1 MLAADVRPDDSTRR
15 TNQER
20 KPWVPSA
27 SPLAW
32 ERGHLPAGY
41 CPARLTTLRL
51 PSLLLLGVL
60 FGVLAPIR
68 SAIAQSDATN
78 QGKHLSLVTSS
89 ATVAVHPAH
98 RLVPM
103 THPRPLIDQV
113 RFNQTVLPFEQGVTV
128 GPTPGDLRIQFAA
141 PASAASDHLRY
152 RLVGFDADWTDAGK
166 EREAIYNQLPPGQ
179 YQLDFEEADSASVG
193 GSVMASLPI
202 VVIPPF
208 WDTGRFRALCGILLL
223 VVIFVFY
230 KLRVHYLRQHVH
242 KLEEEVNQT
251 KAELHL
257 AVKIAGDAQRTLKEQ
272 ALKDSLT
279 GLWNRRAIFA
289 MLEKEVCRAERDHL
303 PVTLVM
309 IDLDHFKAI
318 NDNYGHLTG
327 DAVLREAAN
336 RIFELMRPYDF
347 VGRYGGE
354 EFLIVLP
361 GCSPGNGIQR
371 AEDFRRIIAD
381 RPVPTAYGPLAVTC
395 SLGVAAYDKAMPPEH
410 LIHQADEALYRAKR
424 LGRNCVCVGSSTPQ
438 DPAGPKPVA
447 RAASSQG
454 TTSRLY

>member
-1 MLAADVRPDDSTRR
+1 MLAADVRFDDPTGRTDPDR
-15 TNQER
+15 E
-20 KPWVPSA
+20 PWLPAA
-27 SPLAW
+27 SPWGEYRNLSAESW
-32 ERGHLPAGY
+32 TV
-41 CPARLTTLRL
+41 RLSKLRL
-51 PSLLLLGVL
+51 LSILLFGFLL
-60 FGVLAPIR
+60 GVLAPIS
-68 SAIAQSDATN
+68 SAIAQAGATN
-78 QGKHLSLVTSS
+78 HDGLSLFSS
-89 ATVAVHPAH
+89 VGSVGAHPAH
-98 RLVPM
+98 RTAALS
-103 THPRPLIDQV
+103 HPRALIDQV
-113 RFNQTVLPFEQGVTV
+113 RFNQIVLPFEQGVTV
-128 GPTPGDLRIQFAA
+128 GPLPGDLEIQFAA

-152 RLVGFDADWTDAGK
+152 RLVGFDSDWTEAGK
-166 EREAIYNQLPPGQ
+166 EREAIYSKLPPGN
-179 YQLDFEEADSASVG
+179 YQLDFEEADSASLG

-202 VVIPPF
+202 VVVPPY
-208 WDTGRFRALCGILLL
+208 WQTGRFRAMCGILLL
-223 VVIFVFY
+223 VVIFLIY
-230 KLRVHYLRQHVH
+230 KLRVHYLLR
-242 KLEEEVNQT
+242 KAKGLEEEVNQT

-303 PVTLVM
+303 PITLVM
-309 IDLDHFKAI
+309 IDLDHFKTI

-381 RPVPTAYGPLAVTC
+381 RPVPTSFGPLPVTC
-395 SLGVAAYDKAMPPEH
+395 SLGVAAYDRAMPPEH

-424 LGRNCVCVGSSTPQ
+424 LGRNCVCVGSPA
-438 DPAGPKPVA
+438 PPEKAGPKPAVLA
-447 RAASSQG
+447 KASSQRI
-454 TTSRLY
+454 TSRLS

>member
-1 MLAADVRPDDSTRR
+1 MYGGIFPVRFRC
-15 TNQER
+15 
-20 KPWVPSA
+20 
-27 SPLAW
+27 L
-32 ERGHLPAGY
+32 HL
-41 CPARLTTLRL
+41 L
-51 PSLLLLGVL
+51 SLLLSVVA
-60 FGVLAPIR
+60 FGTLAPI
-68 SAIAQSDATN
+68 SSAQSDATSQN
-78 QGKHLSLVTSS
+78 KPSLVNTGGTISI
-89 ATVAVHPAH
+89 HPAR
-98 RLVPM
+98 RLAPM
-103 THPRPLIDQV
+103 AHPRPLIEQV

-128 GPTPGDLRIQFAA
+128 GPDTGNLEIKFAA
-141 PASAASDHLRY
+141 PASAVSDHLRY
-152 RLVGFDADWTDAGK
+152 RLVGFDSGWTEAGK
-166 EREAIYNQLPPGQ
+166 EREAVYNKLPPGH
-179 YQLDFEEADSASVG
+179 YQLDFEEADSASAAN
-193 GSVMASLPI
+193 SVMASLPI
-202 VVIPPF
+202 VVIPPY
-208 WDTGRFRALCGILLL
+208 WETGRFRVLGAILLL
-223 VVIFVFY
+223 VVIFVIY
-230 KLRVHYLRQHVH
+230 KLRVQYLMEHAQ

-303 PVTLVM
+303 PITLVM

-318 NDNYGHLTG
+318 NDSYGHLTG

-381 RPVPTAYGPLAVTC
+381 RPVPTSFGPLAVTC
-395 SLGVAAYDKAMPPEH
+395 SLGVAAYDRAMPPEH

-424 LGRNCVCVGSSTPQ
+424 LGRNCVCVGG
-438 DPAGPKPVA
+438 PASQESAGAKPVA
-447 RAASSQG
+447 RAKTLTPG
-454 TTSRLY
+454 KTSGRS

>member
-1 MLAADVRPDDSTRR
+1 LKTS
-15 TNQER
+15 
-20 KPWVPSA
+20 
-27 SPLAW
+27 
-32 ERGHLPAGY
+32 
-41 CPARLTTLRL
+41 RLL
-51 PSLLLLGVL
+51 SLLLFVL
-60 FGVLAPIR
+60 TGILAPIC
-68 SAIAQSDATN
+68 SAVAQSGPAN
-78 QGKHLSLVTSS
+78 QDKHLSLAASIPVGARST
-89 ATVAVHPAH
+89 HH
-98 RLVPM
+98 LVPM

-128 GPTPGDLRIQFAA
+128 GPGAGVLAIQFAA
-141 PASAASDHLRY
+141 PVSAAADHLRY
-152 RLVGFDADWTDAGK
+152 RLVGFDSDWTEAGK
-166 EREAIYNQLPPGQ
+166 EREAVYNQLPPGR
-179 YQLDFEEADSASVG
+179 YQLDFEEAESASS
-193 GSVMASLPI
+193 GSSVLASLPI
-202 VVIPPF
+202 VVIPQY
-208 WDTGRFRALCGILLL
+208 WETGRFRALCAILLL
-223 VVIFVFY
+223 VVIFVIY
-230 KLRVHYLRQHVH
+230 KLRVHYLLQHAH

-251 KAELHL
+251 KGELHL

-303 PVTLVM
+303 PITLVM

-318 NDNYGHLTG
+318 NDSYGHLTG

-371 AEDFRRIIAD
+371 AEDFRRVIGD
-381 RPVPTAYGPLAVTC
+381 RPVPTAFGPLTITC
-395 SLGVAAYDKAMPPEH
+395 SLGVAAYDEAMPPEH

-424 LGRNCVCVGSSTPQ
+424 LGRNCVCVGSPTPQ
-438 DPAGPKPVA
+438 EPAGPKPVT
-447 RAASSQG
+447 RAKAPSEG
-454 TTSRLY
+454 TISRRY